1 MKPLLNLCLVC
12 IWTGRHWSI
21 LIASL
26 KSPLLFSS
34 PLELSGNV
42 FIHCFSLHLQTW
54 LFIHLTKHLTS
65 SCSQGECGWRKGSCT
80 GGGQVCEDPK
90 CKGECIWC
98 KKSPNICIFI
108 YNINSVYVLF
118 CFCLVGLGDLGVVCR
133 WYPSQQ
139 DVYSPGSAFSCLMSL
154 LFISCVELTQA
165 HAQSRINWE
174 TLPVKHMHWHSL
186 NQDKQ

>member
-42 FIHCFSLHLQTW
+42 FIHCFSLHFQTW

-65 SCSQGECGWRKGSCT
+65 SCSQGECGWRKGSRT

-98 KKSPNICIFI
+98 KNLPTSALLYIILI
-108 YNINSVYVLF
+108 LYVLF
-118 CFCLVGLGDLGVVCR
+118 CFRLVGLGDLGVVCR
-133 WYPSQQ
+133 WYLSQQ

-154 LFISCVELTQA
+154 LFILCVALTQA
-165 HAQSRINWE
+165 RAQSRINWE
-174 TLPVKHMHWHSL
+174 TFLSNTYTDTL
-186 NQDKQ
+186 